1 MWLNV
6 SAILWNEKL
15 KKVTI
20 EKNREAEPLEL
31 SYIEEV
37 SNEVAQNE
45 DQWTRLS
52 LPDEAAF
59 INNDEDNQDD
69 MHGNQMELKIK

>member
-20 EKNREAEPLEL
+20 EKNRHEEPFEFDC
-31 SYIEEV
+31 IEEI
-37 SNEVAQNE
+37 SSEIA
-45 DQWTRLS
+45 
-52 LPDEAAF
+52 
-59 INNDEDNQDD
+59 
-69 MHGNQMELKIK
+69 

>member
-20 EKNREAEPLEL
+20 EKKRFSEPFEFEC
-31 SYIEEV
+31 IEE
-37 SNEVAQNE
+37 
-45 DQWTRLS
+45 
-52 LPDEAAF
+52 
-59 INNDEDNQDD
+59 INDD
-69 MHGNQMELKIK
+69 VNTDK